1 MDEFLNT
8 ELFAT
13 VSEAQGLA
21 NRWRWEFNRLRP
33 LSALQGRMP
42 LEAYQIAAVYPPTPL
57 HLVQ

>member
-42 LEAYQIAAVYPPTPL
+42 LEAYQIAAV
-57 HLVQ
+57 

>member
-21 NRWRWEFNRLRP
+21 DRWRWEYNTLRP
-33 LSALQGRMP
+33 HSALRGRTPMEAARQG
-42 LEAYQIAAVYPPTPL
+42 AAA
-57 HLVQ
+57 